1 LSPHISNWHMRTAS
15 PPNVFWNHTAIRTH
29 LFDAF
34 SVLLP
39 IGEAFVIEAV
49 SEAASRVPAGSP
61 LQADCQ
67 RFVQEER
74 AHQRA
79 HHLYNQNLAKAGHD
93 VAAME
98 ARIEKALNSHKTR
111 LSADQRLC
119 LAAAF
124 EHITATISGV
134 ALRSDRVLASAVN
147 TQTHLWRWHCAE
159 EVAHARV
166 TVDLLAARNVS
177 YFARVGWYV
186 LASFSMFG
194 DVVRHM
200 QAFYRNDVRAGRLSV
215 WQFWKSTFA
224 SVARATPALGAGA
237 VGWAAYLLPRRVS
250 GAALLS
256 SAITVRLLQTTDL
269 PALMALEA
277 HCWAPEQAAS
287 EADMVERIRRHSKF
301 CLGAFCPS
309 SGKVLAS
316 LFMKPTTARSMSRA
330 KTWRGCTEHAHVES
344 LDGRSDALFGISLS
358 STDPAAVKA
367 LLSHFWPR
375 ALKGGWR
382 HIFLGSPIP
391 GLATWL
397 GSNPGKGACD
407 YVAQQRRG
415 VPLDP
420 QLRYYHRKGFRCVE
434 AVLPDYF
441 PHQPSLD
448 HGVLLRG
455 TVPGSWCAP
464 VWRCVPLRG
473 LEWMKHWLFKLL

>member
-1 LSPHISNWHMRTAS
+1 MTPAEKCAD
-15 PPNVFWNHTAIRTH
+15 FWNHTAGRTY

-39 IGEAFVIEAV
+39 AGEAFVIDAV
-49 SEAASRVPAGSP
+49 GQAANRVPAGSP

-67 RFVQEER
+67 RFVREER

-79 HHLYNQNLAKAGHD
+79 HRVYNQNLAQAGHD

-98 ARIEKALNSHKTR
+98 ARIEEDLMGHKAR

-124 EHITATISGV
+124 EHITATVSAV
-134 ALRSDRVLASAVN
+134 ALRSDRVLAHTLS
-147 TQTHLWRWHCAE
+147 TQTQLWRWHCTE

-166 TVDLLAARNVS
+166 TVDLMAARNVS
-177 YFARVGWYV
+177 YAARVGWYV
-186 LASFSMFG
+186 LASLSMLG
-194 DVVRHM
+194 DVLRHM
-200 QAFYRNDVRAGRLSV
+200 HAFYRHDVRTGRLSA

-237 VGWAAYLLPRRVS
+237 AGWAAYLLPRRAICEAPPS
-250 GAALLS
+250 Q
-256 SAITVRLLQTTDL
+256 AITVRLLQPTDL
-269 PALMALEA
+269 PALIELEA
-277 HCWAPEQAAS
+277 HCWTAEQAAS
-287 EADMVERIRRHSKF
+287 EADMAERIRRYANF
-301 CLGAFCPS
+301 CLGAFCAS
-309 SGKVLAS
+309 TGKALAS
-316 LFMKPTTARSMSRA
+316 LFMRPTTARSMSRA
-330 KTWRGCTEHAHVES
+330 KTWRECTEQSHVES
-344 LDGRSDALFGISLS
+344 HDGRSNALFGISLS
-358 STDPAAVKA
+358 SKDPAAVKA
-367 LLSHFWPR
+367 LFSYFWPR

-391 GLATWL
+391 GLVNWL
-397 GSNPGKGACD
+397 ASNPGKGAGD
-407 YVAQQRRG
+407 YVAQRRRG
-415 VPLDP
+415 APLDP
-420 QLRYYHRKGFRCVE
+420 QLRYYQRKGFRSIE

-441 PHQPSLD
+441 PHQRSLN

-464 VWRCVPLRG
+464 VWRCMPLRG